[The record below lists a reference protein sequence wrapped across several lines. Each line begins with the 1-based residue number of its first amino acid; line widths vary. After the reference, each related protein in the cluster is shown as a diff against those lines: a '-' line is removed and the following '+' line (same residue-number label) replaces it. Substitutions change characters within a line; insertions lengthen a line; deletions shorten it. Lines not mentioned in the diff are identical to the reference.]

1 MLDRKLTGLERRV
14 RSLTLTPTRRRVSGI
29 IACVLG
35 LALVTGLIYGFREFV
50 PVLSLGALYLFVVL
64 PVAVVWGRA
73 YAISVSVASML
84 AFNFF
89 FLPPVHTFTL
99 SDRANWFAL
108 AVYLVV
114 AVVVSDLAARSRR
127 RAADAEQ
134 RERETALL
142 ASISTALLSGRALEE
157 EIPAMAEDAAAVLG
171 ADSAR
176 IELGP
181 RHEPPP
187 GESPLE
193 LEAGGRFV
201 GALYVRE
208 GPEPNLPARRRF
220 LPPLASLLAVASER
234 ARLERDALEAE
245 ALRRS
250 DTVKTAVLRAVSHDF
265 RSPLTAIRVAVDGL
279 SSETLELDP
288 SDRAGLLETVRVESA
303 RLDRLVGNLLDLS
316 RLEAGA
322 ASPAPALWSPDDLV
336 GQALGPGRERIRVDV
351 GADVP
356 PVQVDAAQIQ
366 RVLVNLLDNAL
377 RFSPEKAPVLVRAT
391 HTRQDV
397 ILRVVDQGPGIQE
410 GDLER
415 IFDPFQ
421 AHRTGEARVGT
432 GLGLAIARGFA
443 EANGGRVWA
452 ESRPGQ
458 GASFVLALP
467 VAEPPEPVAA

>member
-1 MLDRKLTGLERRV
+1 MTGLEGLART
-14 RSLTLTPTRRRVSGI
+14 LTLTPTRRRVSGI
-29 IACVLG
+29 LACVTG

-64 PVAVVWGRA
+64 PVAVIWGRA

-99 SDRANWFAL
+99 ADRTNWFAL

-114 AVVVSDLAARSRR
+114 AVVVSELAARARR

-142 ASISTALLSGRALEE
+142 ASISTALLSGKALDEE
-157 EIPAMAEDAAAVLG
+157 LPAMAEDIAAVLG
-171 ADSAR
+171 AEGAR
-176 IELGP
+176 IVLGP
-181 RHEPPP
+181 RREPPP

-201 GALYVRE
+201 GTLYVRE
-208 GPEPNLPARRRF
+208 GPEPNLAARRRF

-234 ARLERDALEAE
+234 ARLEQDALEAE

-250 DTVKTAVLRAVSHDF
+250 DTMKTAVLRAVSHDF

-279 SSETLELDP
+279 SSETLQLDP
-288 SDRAGLLETVRVESA
+288 ADRAGLLETVRVESA

-322 ASPAPALWSPDDLV
+322 AEPAPALWAMDDLV
-336 GQALGPGRERIRVDV
+336 GQALEELGAAREHIRVDV
-351 GADVP
+351 GAEIP
-356 PVQVDAAQIQ
+356 PVRVDAAQIQ

-377 RFSPEKAPVLVRAT
+377 RFSPEETSVLVRAT

-397 ILRVVDQGPGIQE
+397 ILRVVDQGPGIRE

-421 AHRTGEARVGT
+421 PHRTGEARTGT

-458 GASFVLALP
+458 GASFALALP
-467 VAEPPEPVAA
+467 VAESPEPVAA